1 VTSAGLLRDRLQ
13 IHSLADSLF
22 GENCYIVRRRDTQ
35 KVVIIDPGLQT
46 DEVVRMVERD
56 RLSVSHILLTHGH
69 IDHIAGVPSLQQ
81 ATGAPVA
88 MHSDDRG
95 ILDWDQFA
103 QLPFLPAGFH
113 PFEIQNDVGQES
125 TLALDDVSL
134 RVLHT
139 PGHTEGSICFLF
151 GLDCFAGDTLF
162 QRSIGRTDLPGGNSQ
177 KIVISI
183 RSVLYALPPKT
194 AVHPGHG
201 PATTI
206 EEERLLNPF
215 VPALRSP

>member
-1 VTSAGLLRDRLQ
+1 MTSAGLLRDRLQ

-35 KVVIIDPGLQT
+35 KVVIIDPGLQA

-113 PFEIQNDVGQES
+113 PFEIQNEIGQES

>member
-1 VTSAGLLRDRLQ
+1 
-13 IHSLADSLF
+13 
-22 GENCYIVRRRDTQ
+22 
-35 KVVIIDPGLQT
+35 
-46 DEVVRMVERD
+46 
-56 RLSVSHILLTHGH
+56 
-69 IDHIAGVPSLQQ
+69 
-81 ATGAPVA
+81 
-88 MHSDDRG
+88 
-95 ILDWDQFA
+95 
-103 QLPFLPAGFH
+103 LPFLPSGFH
-113 PFEIQNDVGQES
+113 PFEIQNEIGQDS

-139 PGHTEGSICFLF
+139 PGHTEGSICFIF